1 MKTENIVFSRKTK
14 WSKSDLENVRFWV
27 TEMTLKRPLKW
38 PPEGTPKSSISGQ
51 MWPKSMAHRIPISGS
66 YILMVSNWL
75 SVGRLNHFRHRARAK
90 LSKNKNHIFSF
101 LFFQTKIEI
110 FTFSLFFWKNV
121 TSSLRGIDLK
131 PYISCVCTINV
142 FLYVFQQICQ
152 ILVNIVTCSYR
163 QFAVMHIFTIFVLL
177 LCKTPKIIDLFQNWW
192 DMRLVLVKNSE
203 TINKNTKNYK
213 NRKYSKICMFFAKT
227 LDF

>member
-1 MKTENIVFSRKTK
+1 MAILGAPIHLIDKYQLTTSGTELARSYQKIKNIFLVFYFSKLKSR
-14 WSKSDLENVRFWV
+14 
-27 TEMTLKRPLKW
+27 
-38 PPEGTPKSSISGQ
+38 
-51 MWPKSMAHRIPISGS
+51 
-66 YILMVSNWL
+66 
-75 SVGRLNHFRHRARAK
+75 
-90 LSKNKNHIFSF
+90 
-101 LFFQTKIEI
+101 
-110 FTFSLFFWKNV
+110 FSLSHYFFWKNV

-177 LCKTPKIIDLFQNWW
+177 LCKTSKIIDLFQNWW
-192 DMRLVLVKNSE
+192 DMRLLLVKIPE

-213 NRKYSKICMFFAKT
+213 NHKYSKICMFFAKT